1 MGKLQKSISNIF
13 AGKHFNL
20 IAFSVIAAMV
30 LIAYAN
36 SFTASFHFDDNP
48 SIIENARIRHVT
60 GDNIYNLLLSSRPV
74 VYLSIML
81 NYQLSGLN
89 VIGWH
94 IFNIG
99 THIINSIFV
108 YLLILWTLT
117 LPSFGKTYSE
127 KATWMALFG
136 ALLFGVHPIQTE
148 SVTYIISR
156 SELLATCF
164 YLATFL
170 LFIKGSTS
178 GKFGYVVGML
188 ATSLLSM
195 GSKEWAVTL
204 PALLIIYDYLFIS
217 EGKIKPVLSRWYIY
231 ALVALPWAIVLRNL
245 DLTSKGGAAGV
256 GFNLV
261 SNTGITPA
269 TYMLTSLNV
278 IWTYVRLLFVPINQ
292 NLDYDYPIAKT
303 LFELPT
309 ILSFVGHL
317 AVVIASLWL
326 YIRKGWR
333 LIPFGLAWFYIGLS
347 PVQSV
352 VPVVDVIFEHRAY
365 MPSVGFFLAFIVA
378 YDMVFDR
385 VESWRAKRPAAENAL
400 TS

>member
-1 MGKLQKSISNIF
+1 MIYSGKR
-13 AGKHFNL
+13 FNL
-20 IAFSVIAAMV
+20 IAFSVITAMV

-36 SFTASFHFDDNP
+36 TFTASFHFDDNP
-48 SIIENARIRHVT
+48 SIIENAAIRHIT
-60 GDNIYNLLLSSRPV
+60 GENILKLLKESRPV
-74 VYLSIML
+74 VSLSIML
-81 NYQLSGLN
+81 NYAFSGLN
-89 VIGWH
+89 VVGWH

-99 THIINSIFV
+99 THVVNSIFV

-117 LPSFGKTYSE
+117 LPSFGKAYAE
-127 KATWMALFG
+127 KAKWMALFG

-170 LFIKGSTS
+170 FFIKGIPSAR
-178 GKFGYVVGML
+178 FGYVVGML
-188 ATSLLSM
+188 VSSLLSM

-204 PALLIIYDYLFIS
+204 PALLLLYDYLFIA
-217 EGKIKPVLSRWYIY
+217 EGKIKPVLSRWYVY
-231 ALVALPWAIVLRNL
+231 VLTALPWVLVLRSL
-245 DLTSKGGAAGV
+245 DLTAKGGSAGV

-261 SNTGITPA
+261 SATGITPW
-269 TYMLTSLNV
+269 TYLLTSLNV
-278 IWTYVRLLFVPINQ
+278 IWTYIRLLFLPINQ

-309 ILSFVGHL
+309 ILSFAGHL
-317 AVVIASLWL
+317 AVVIASFWL
-326 YIRKGWR
+326 YRRKGWR
-333 LIPFGLAWFYIGLS
+333 VIPFGIAWFYIGLS

-365 MPSVGFFLAFIVA
+365 MPSIGFFLAFIA
-378 YDMVFDR
+378 GYEMVFDWFEAR
-385 VESWRAKRPAAENAL
+385 RTKRAAASAA
-400 TS
+400 

>member
-1 MGKLQKSISNIF
+1 MGKLQEFMSKIYTSER
-13 AGKHFNL
+13 FNV
-20 IAFSVIAAMV
+20 IAFSVITAMV
-30 LIAYAN
+30 LIAYSN
-36 SFTASFHFDDNP
+36 TFTASFHFDDNP
-48 SIIENARIRHVT
+48 SIIENSTIRHIS
-60 GDNIYNLLLSSRPV
+60 GENILSILKGSRPV
-74 VYLSIML
+74 VFLSIML

-89 VIGWH
+89 VISWH

-99 THIINSIFV
+99 IHIINSIFV

-117 LPSFGKTYSE
+117 LPTFGNSFRD
-127 KATWMALFG
+127 KAKWMALFG
-136 ALLFGVHPIQTE
+136 GLLFGVHPIQTE

-170 LFIKGSTS
+170 LFIKGIPTTR
-178 GKFGYVVGML
+178 FGYVIGML
-188 ATSLLSM
+188 VTSILSM
-195 GSKEWAVTL
+195 SSKEWAVTL
-204 PALLIIYDYLFIS
+204 PALLLLYDYLFMA
-217 EGKIKPVLSRWYIY
+217 EGKIKPVLSRWYLYVLI
-231 ALVALPWAIVLRNL
+231 ALPWALVLRNL

-261 SNTGITPA
+261 SNTGITPW
-269 TYMLTSLNV
+269 TYLLTSLNV
-278 IWTYVRLLFVPINQ
+278 MWTYIRLLLLPINQ
-292 NLDYDYPIAKT
+292 NLDYDYPVAKT

-309 ILSFVGHL
+309 ILSFAGHL
-317 AVVIASLWL
+317 AIVIASFWL
-326 YIRKGWR
+326 YRKKGWR

-378 YDMVFDR
+378 FDMAFDR
-385 VESWRAKRPAAENAL
+385 LEAWQAKRPAAEKAA
-400 TS
+400 